1 MEFIKA
7 GEAREVAVKSN
18 KNIRMLEEL
27 NLVILKSAK
36 LGRTSIRIEYDLNS
50 FESDYREKVVAFLEN
65 KGYKVS
71 ADEAKLS
78 RMSVV
83 TFDIN
88 W

>member
-18 KNIRMLEEL
+18 KNIRILEEL

-36 LGRTSIRIEYDLNS
+36 LGKTSVRIEYDLNS

-65 KGYKVS
+65 KGYKVN

-78 RMSVV
+78 HMSVV